1 MVEIYSINENGKV
14 GECVGNVEPLETD
27 FTFADGEMEIKLSTN
42 IDGEEVHEFFMKMLK
57 SLPKPI
63 LHTPLLKVSRKSE
76 LERLKHLML
85 IKSMRKQLR
94 KQ

>member
-14 GECVGNVEPLETD
+14 SEYVGSVEPLKTD
-27 FTFADGEMEIKLSTN
+27 SNHDGKLEIKLSTN
-42 IDGEEVHEFFMKMLK
+42 IDSEEVNEFLLKMLK
-57 SLPKPI
+57 SIPKPT
-63 LHTPLLKVSRKSE
+63 LHTPLLSVGRKSG

-94 KQ
+94 NQ